1 MHPILHHWPRLRL
14 FLLVWLP
21 VGTLLGVGPYL
32 AVTGPPGDA
41 WPAAVWGLSFATPA
55 LASWYLVR
63 FTPPGS
69 GPGTLLWRVGGG
81 AMVTSALWAGAGWAW
96 FQVWAPAAPAPSA
109 LFEQFAF
116 MASVAAA
123 CLFVAMGA
131 IHYALVA
138 ADGRA
143 DALGRVHTAE
153 VGARE
158 AELRAL
164 RAQVNPHFL
173 FNCLHSISALAGQ
186 NPEAAR
192 RMCQELADFF
202 RDSLRAGS
210 EPLVPIET
218 EVALVQRYLEIE
230 QVRFGERLRHAVR
243 IAPGVAGLRV
253 PPLILQPLIEN
264 AVRHGIATMI
274 EGGEVTVDLATEGDR
289 VVGTIENPFDAD
301 GRRPGTGIGLGNVR
315 ARLAAIYGER
325 ASLTASADGERYRV
339 QLMLPR
345 EAA

>member
-14 FLLVWLP
+14 FLLLWLP
-21 VGTLLGVGPYL
+21 IGTLLGTGPYL
-32 AVTGPPGDA
+32 AAGGPAGDA
-41 WPAAVWGLSFATPA
+41 WPVAVWGLAFATPA

-69 GPGTLLWRVGGG
+69 GAGTLLWRVGGG
-81 AMVTSALWAGAGWAW
+81 AVVSSALWTGAGWAW
-96 FQVWAPAAPAPSA
+96 LQLWTPVAPAPDA
-109 LFEQFAF
+109 LFEAFAPT
-116 MASVAAA
+116 AAAAAA

-138 ADGRA
+138 ADGRT
-143 DALGRVHTAE
+143 DALRRVHTAE

-218 EVALVQRYLEIE
+218 EVALVRRYLDIE
-230 QVRFGERLRHAVR
+230 QVRFGDRLRHTVH
-243 IAPGVAGLRV
+243 IAPEIAGLRV

-264 AVRHGIATMI
+264 AVRHGIATLLD
-274 EGGEVTVDLATEGDR
+274 GGEVTVDLATDGDR
-289 VVGTIENPFDAD
+289 AVATIENPFDPD
-301 GRRPGTGIGLGNVR
+301 GRRPSTGIGLENVR
-315 ARLAAIYGER
+315 ARLTALYQQR
-325 ASLTASADGERYRV
+325 ASLTAGAAGDRYRV
-339 QLMLPR
+339 RVVLPR